1 MRSQVATHNC
11 FLFPKS
17 MTGSFIIFCR
27 TVCYFEME
35 AVIFNNLTDSMFLI
49 LPPTGSFPSE
59 SISSLT
65 ICLWFLV
72 SRSSQGQGPITQPL
86 VNLYS
91 MNDTNLLDLT
101 YDNGVVSFTVAE
113 DRGIP
118 TLGVVS
124 CTNINKRF
132 L

>member
-1 MRSQVATHNC
+1 
-11 FLFPKS
+11 
-17 MTGSFIIFCR
+17 
-27 TVCYFEME
+27 ME

-49 LPPTGSFPSE
+49 LPPTGFFPSE
-59 SISSLT
+59 RISSLT

-124 CTNINKRF
+124 CTNIN
-132 L
+132 